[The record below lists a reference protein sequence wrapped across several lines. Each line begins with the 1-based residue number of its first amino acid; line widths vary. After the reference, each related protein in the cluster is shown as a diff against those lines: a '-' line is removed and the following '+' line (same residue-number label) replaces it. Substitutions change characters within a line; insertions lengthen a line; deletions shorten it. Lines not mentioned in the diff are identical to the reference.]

1 MTRYGRPIAPMRYQ
15 TPPIG
20 ARVPAITRD
29 IFRKRGFSQSH
40 ILAHWPAIVGE
51 ALAEYCSPE
60 KLAFPRTPNEGRGP
74 LSSATLTVRVDGP
87 IALEIRHLEPQ
98 IVERINGYYGY
109 TAVARLK
116 LVQGPCRPGRKAAA
130 ASSVRSRKPSGMR
143 SFGASTPS
151 ASRRSNRRSN
161 GSAKESWGQVPGCPI
176 LGPAQPKGLIERA
189 GARGHNAS
197 TSCRDRSK

>member
-40 ILAHWPAIVGE
+40 ILAHWPAIIGE

-74 LSSATLTVRVDGP
+74 QGSATLTVRVDGP

-116 LVQGPCRPGRKAAA
+116 LVQGPLPPRPKSRRRKFRPLTQGERDAL
-130 ASSVRSRKPSGMR
+130 VRSLDPIGEPALK
-143 SFGASTPS
+143 S
-151 ASRRSNRRSN
+151 ALERL
-161 GSAKESWGQVPGCPI
+161 GQRI
-176 LGPAQPKGLIERA
+176 LGTSARLPDSRA
-189 GARGHNAS
+189 RATQRF
-197 TSCRDRSK
+197 D